1 MDAPVRMRRP
11 WFAIAWF
18 FVWAL
23 FQTFAVTMVFVGKW
37 QKPDAFPDEAY
48 CSLIYPDMLFIPLYY
63 AAALLL
69 ASRRPVGY
77 VAGLI
82 AGGAMTYVLVYLL
95 ALAHFHGTANIIA
108 DSSFLICTMISVTEL
123 AFALKSRFR
132 WRE

>member
-1 MDAPVRMRRP
+1 
-11 WFAIAWF
+11 
-18 FVWAL
+18 
-23 FQTFAVTMVFVGKW
+23 MVFVGKW

-48 CSLIYPDMLFIPLYY
+48 FSLIYPDMLFIPLYY